1 MIKNEFE
8 DQVSGTLIALR
19 IVISALMK
27 THPDP
32 EELLSAIR
40 DILREPNVMDGQ
52 LPEAVQSNVD
62 EILSEI
68 TSHLR
73 KRI

>member
-1 MIKNEFE
+1 MIKDEFQF
-8 DQVSGTLIALR
+8 QVSGTLIALR

-32 EELLSAIR
+32 EELLNTIR
-40 DILREPNVMDGQ
+40 DILREPGAMDGQ
-52 LPEAVQSNVD
+52 LPEAIQSNVD

-73 KRI
+73 KRL